1 MSRLFQPIQ
10 IRSLEVRNRIW
21 IAPMCQY
28 SCEQQDGVPTQWHLV
43 HYGSR
48 AVGGAGLVI
57 VEATAVS
64 PEGRIS
70 PWCTGIWNDLQLQS
84 WKEITNF
91 AHSQGAKIAVQLAHA
106 GRKASTKRH
115 QAKSENVDISH
126 GGWQPVAPSPIAFDS
141 LTTPREL
148 DKAEIANL
156 VSDWAAAAGRAKAA
170 GFDAVEIH
178 AAHGYLIHE
187 FLSPISN
194 LRTDQYGGSLENRAR
209 FLLEVVTAIRENVG
223 EEMPIFVRFS
233 ATDYV
238 EGGFDEAQTAQV
250 AAWCADAGADLF
262 DISSGGLVAAAQI
275 PVGPGYQVRLAEF
288 VANRV
293 ENPVSAVGLI
303 TEAGQAD
310 RVISSGKV
318 EVVMIGRASLRDP
331 YWPLRAAK
339 ELNVEVNYWPNQYLR
354 GKF

>member
-141 LTTPREL
+141 LMTPREL

-156 VSDWAAAAGRAKAA
+156 VSNWAAAAGRANL
-170 GFDAVEIH
+170 FFLF
-178 AAHGYLIHE
+178 LI
-187 FLSPISN
+187 I
-194 LRTDQYGGSLENRAR
+194 
-209 FLLEVVTAIRENVG
+209 
-223 EEMPIFVRFS
+223 
-233 ATDYV
+233 
-238 EGGFDEAQTAQV
+238 
-250 AAWCADAGADLF
+250 WC
-262 DISSGGLVAAAQI
+262 
-275 PVGPGYQVRLAEF
+275 
-288 VANRV
+288 
-293 ENPVSAVGLI
+293 
-303 TEAGQAD
+303 
-310 RVISSGKV
+310 
-318 EVVMIGRASLRDP
+318 
-331 YWPLRAAK
+331 
-339 ELNVEVNYWPNQYLR
+339 
-354 GKF
+354 

>member
-1 MSRLFQPIQ
+1 
-10 IRSLEVRNRIW
+10 
-21 IAPMCQY
+21 MCQY

-115 QAKSENVDISH
+115 QAKSENVAIGD

-141 LTTPREL
+141 LMTPREL

-156 VSDWAAAAGRAKAA
+156 VSNWAAAAGRAKAA

-194 LRTDQYGGSLENRAR
+194 LRTDEYGGSLENRAR
-209 FLLEVVTAIRENVG
+209 FLLEVVTAIRDNIG

-250 AAWCADAGADLF
+250 ATWCANAGADLF

-275 PVGPGYQVRLAEF
+275 PAGPGYQVPLAEF

-303 TEAGQAD
+303 TEAAQAD

-318 EVVMIGRASLRDP
+318 AVVMIGRASLRDP